1 MEVTMQ
7 KGDLI
12 RNKNDG
18 KFAIILSTYTR
29 FFQDRSHWDSDIDY
43 GVADTA
49 VEIKWMECGTEY
61 TFQRSKMRRNWEVV
75 SCK

>member
-1 MEVTMQ
+1 MK

-18 KFAIILSTYTR
+18 EFAIVLLTYTK
-29 FFQDRSHWDSDIDY
+29 FFQDSGYSGDHDY

-49 VEIKWMECGTEY
+49 VRIKWMSGGQEH
-61 TFQRSKMRRNWEVV
+61 TFQQSKMRRNWEVINEV
-75 SCK
+75 

>member
-1 MEVTMQ
+1 MK

-12 RNKNDG
+12 KNKYDG
-18 KFAIILSTYTR
+18 KFAVILSTYTR
-29 FFQDRSHWDSDIDY
+29 FFQDRSHWGSDVDY

-49 VEIKWMECGTEY
+49 VEVKWMECGTEH
-61 TFQRSKMRRNWEVV
+61 TFQKSKMKRNWEVV